1 MSTKVASTVRCPWS
15 EQSWKRCGASVVP
28 PCVDTIPCSRNKMI
42 GGCEMVFDAEDG
54 RTPYAK
60 GGRATGRNLLDNKVF
75 LLH

>member
-1 MSTKVASTVRCPWS
+1 
-15 EQSWKRCGASVVP
+15 
-28 PCVDTIPCSRNKMI
+28 MI

-60 GGRATGRNLLDNKVF
+60 GGRATERNLLDNKVF